1 MRLGGIYLKATQ
13 QCLIHRVWSADNSRE
28 RMRGLL
34 GHPRLQMGE
43 GMLIGQCRIVHTV
56 GMRYPLD
63 LAFLDRSGQIC
74 KLLEGVL
81 PLRIAGS
88 MSASATLELA
98 AGILSQLSLCVGDNV
113 EWREHAL

>member
-1 MRLGGIYLKATQ
+1 MRLGGIYLKGGQ
-13 QCLIHRVWSADNSRE
+13 QCLIPRVWSADGSRE

-43 GMLIGQCRIVHTV
+43 GMLIGQCRMVHTV
-56 GMRYPLD
+56 GMHYPLD
-63 LAFLDRSGQIC
+63 LAFLDRSGHIC

-88 MSASATLELA
+88 LSARATLELA
-98 AGILSQLSLCVGDNV
+98 PGMLSALGLRVGDGV